1 MPHFKAPNDTLHF
14 LSDEDILNGGLSLL
28 PEDAIEITEAQAD
41 AIRAAQRAAAEAAAP
56 APVPVQNAEQKLAAF
71 LSANPD
77 VMKLI
82 QGAA

>member
-1 MPHFKAPNDTLHF
+1 MPHFKTPDEKLHF
-14 LSDEDILNGGLSLL
+14 LSDEDIANGGLELL
-28 PEDAIEITEAQAD
+28 PAGCIEITDDEAEE
-41 AIRAAQRAAAEAAAP
+41 IRAAEQAAAEAAAP
-56 APVPVQNAEQKLAAF
+56 TAPVQNPEQKLAAF